1 MKSLLKLIRKFLV
14 TMMVSF
20 FLLLFLNTFLFLLFT
35 YQSAGNGGAFRTAEM
50 ISAGLTESENG
61 YFLSKESSDLL
72 NERQAWAILI
82 DNGSG
87 KVKWNSP
94 NLPSDIPMQYPLS
107 DLSMII
113 RGYIAD
119 YPTASCGHGDDLFLV
134 GYPKDSYWK
143 LISNTF
149 DLKLIQNT
157 PLMLLSF
164 LFFNLIL
171 LFLIYWI
178 LASGILRSVRPI
190 VKGIE
195 SLTEENYICVKEKGL
210 LSSLAHALNKTAQKL
225 HSQDELLRKKEMAQA
240 NWIAGVSHDIRT
252 PLSTVLG
259 YSSQLEEDAS
269 LSIENRKKAE
279 LIRQQSMRM
288 KHLINDLNLA
298 SKLEYNI
305 HPFRFQEI
313 NLISL
318 LRQTVVDFLNMDV
331 HGRYPMEW
339 ETSPSLTS
347 CILRGDPNLIQRAV
361 SNLVINATTH
371 NPGGCTIH
379 VSLKQAPDFCKITVW
394 DNGIGVTDEQ
404 LESLRNKPHYMVCD
418 NSATEQQHGLGLLI
432 VKQIADIHH
441 GSVLMD
447 HSPEGGFLVT
457 ILLPILKH
465 MT

>member
-1 MKSLLKLIRKFLV
+1 M
-14 TMMVSF
+14 
-20 FLLLFLNTFLFLLFT
+20 
-35 YQSAGNGGAFRTAEM
+35 
-50 ISAGLTESENG
+50 
-61 YFLSKESSDLL
+61 
-72 NERQAWAILI
+72 
-82 DNGSG
+82 
-87 KVKWNSP
+87 
-94 NLPSDIPMQYPLS
+94 
-107 DLSMII
+107 
-113 RGYIAD
+113 
-119 YPTASCGHGDDLFLV
+119 
-134 GYPKDSYWK
+134 
-143 LISNTF
+143 
-149 DLKLIQNT
+149 
-157 PLMLLSF
+157 
-164 LFFNLIL
+164 
-171 LFLIYWI
+171 
-178 LASGILRSVRPI
+178 
-190 VKGIE
+190 KGIE

-379 VSLKQAPDFCKITVW
+379 VSLKQAPDFSKITVW